1 MKKLI
6 ISAIAAVS
14 LLFGFASCSGDLH
27 DVSLIDLTG
36 YGLRGTLTGWNAA
49 DDVPLVDNGNGTYSY
64 TFTSTDATTQFAVL
78 QMGDGT
84 WGTAYRLAQPKSEGD
99 TANVFS
105 EAGDGKSGQSGME
118 QKVYLGQSAD
128 CMSIPDTEG
137 KSVTI
142 TVTPGSTYLTVKV
155 EVSGG
160 DVPAAPTAFYLDA
173 YFILGGESIGGTST
187 WDATVAGLLQNP
199 TLTKS
204 NAYLTYSY
212 DFKAGATDV
221 EFGIAKSDWSSKYT
235 GATFAVGTDT
245 DFVETTKDANSNNK
259 ITGLKVGSDYRIF
272 VQTTPEET
280 VSLKVQEICSYK
292 VVFVIENLD
301 EECTSAWL
309 NGSFWGAWKTG
320 WPIASWGSKPADGYT
335 AVAVTGGVADFTGS
349 KFDVTGVAEPGET
362 VSKQLKFVATKD
374 DWATTEYDNANINVD
389 ITVDAAGI
397 YKVVIDAESNEAAVT
412 KVE

>member
-36 YGLRGTLTGWNAA
+36 YGLRGTLTGWDAA
-49 DDVPLVDNGNGTYSY
+49 DDVPLVNNGDGTYSY

-78 QMGDGT
+78 QMGDAT
-84 WGTAYRLAQPKSEGD
+84 WGTAYRLAQPKSAGD

-105 EAGDGKSGQSGME
+105 EDGDGKSGQSGME

-142 TVTPGSTYLTVKV
+142 TVTPSSTYLTVKV
-155 EVSGG
+155 EVKGG

-173 YFILGGESIGGTST
+173 YFIRGGESVGGTAA
-187 WDATVAGLLQNP
+187 WDATVDGLLQNP

-212 DFKAGATDV
+212 DFKAGATEV

-235 GATFAVGTDT
+235 GATFVVGTDT
-245 DFVETTKDANSNNK
+245 DFVETTKDANDNNK
-259 ITGLKVGSDYRIF
+259 ISGLKVGSDYRIF
-272 VQTTPEET
+272 VQTTPEEK
-280 VSLKVQEICSYK
+280 VSLKVQQICAYK

-309 NGSFWGAWKTG
+309 NGSFWGAWETG
-320 WPIASWGSKPADGYT
+320 WPIASWGKPADGYT
-335 AVAVTGGVADFTGS
+335 AVAVFGGVADFSGS

-374 DWATTEYDNANINVD
+374 DWATTAYDNANIDVD
-389 ITVDAAGI
+389 ITVDEAGT
-397 YKVVIDAESNEAAVT
+397 YKVVIDAEGNEASVT
-412 KVE
+412 KIE